1 MTPFR
6 IFEKKKEGNN
16 GDSTSLEVRSIGIH
30 QNDCFLFLGFLFFLI
45 FEIYARN
52 LFKTS
57 AYILG
62 LSLLL
67 FSFARTHTFYHSKIK
82 LDKENNN
89 KKKNSN
95 K

>member
-1 MTPFR
+1 
-6 IFEKKKEGNN
+6 
-16 GDSTSLEVRSIGIH
+16 
-30 QNDCFLFLGFLFFLI
+30 
-45 FEIYARN
+45 